1 MDNLLHNEMKKILL
15 KGPWN
20 LILSDN
26 LLCFR
31 TKYLLGKEGLSVKKR
46 LIGLVV
52 LLSLILV
59 MTTPFGVFAG
69 VGAMAQPME
78 MEKAIEV
85 ELNDDYFNPSTITIP
100 SGKTT
105 TLILKNK
112 GKKEH
117 TFTVEK
123 LGIDAEV
130 QPGKEKTIT
139 LNPKNSGTYEL
150 ICRYHVK
157 EGMVGKVIVK

>member
-1 MDNLLHNEMKKILL
+1 M
-15 KGPWN
+15 
-20 LILSDN
+20 
-26 LLCFR
+26 
-31 TKYLLGKEGLSVKKR
+31 SVKKW
-46 LIGLVV
+46 LTGLVV
-52 LLSLILV
+52 LLAMIV
-59 MTTPFGVFAG
+59 VVTTPGSLGVFAESG
-69 VGAMAQPME
+69 VVTQPME
-78 MEKAIEV
+78 TVKAIEV
-85 ELNDDYFNPSTITIP
+85 ELNDDYFNPKVITIP
-100 SGKTT
+100 NGRTT

-139 LNPKNSGTYEL
+139 VKPKKPGTYEL
-150 ICRYHVK
+150 ICRYHFQ